1 MSSRVLDRYL
11 LRETVSAW
19 VAVIVVLLLIMLS
32 TRFARLLSDAAAGE
46 IPRGLLA
53 QALGL
58 STLQYLVVLI
68 PISQLLA
75 VMLSLGRLYRDNE
88 IAAMTGC
95 GVSLSRMYRPFVISG
110 VLLALLTAWLS
121 FGVGPWAGRYGEYVI
136 KDARRLVQYTPFE
149 PGRFREVA
157 GGRAVFYTA
166 ELDSAQGK
174 LTTVFGQIYEGD
186 TESVIIAAEG
196 RQEVDETTGDR
207 KITLF
212 GGYRY
217 AGIPGEAAYDI
228 VRFEEF
234 STRVTPP
241 QFMFTPGKVKVKPTS
256 ELLRSRSLADQ
267 GELHWRAA
275 APISVLLLTL
285 LAVPLAHV
293 APRQGRYGKLV
304 IGIVIYLLYANLLGV
319 GQNWIAKGT
328 LPSAAGLWWI
338 HALLLA
344 IALWLIAK
352 RQGWLQAAPKLT
364 GRPVSA

>member
-19 VAVIVVLLLIMLS
+19 VGVIVVLLLVMLS

-46 IPRGLLA
+46 IPRGLLFR
-53 QALGL
+53 ALGL

-95 GVSLSRMYRPFVISG
+95 GVSLGRLYRPFVLSG
-110 VLLALLTAWLS
+110 VLLALFTAWLS

-136 KDARRLVQYTPFE
+136 KDARRLIQYTPFE
-149 PGRFREVA
+149 PGRFRAVA

-166 ELDSAQGK
+166 ELDPAQGK
-174 LTTVFGQIYEGD
+174 LTTVFGQLQEGKE
-186 TESVIIAAEG
+186 ESVIIAAEG
-196 RQEVDETTGDR
+196 RQRVDEDTGDR
-207 KITLF
+207 EITLL

-241 QFMFTPGKVKVKPTS
+241 EFLYTPAKVKVKPTS
-256 ELLRSRSLADQ
+256 ELLRSEDLDDL

-275 APISVLLLTL
+275 APLSVLLLTL
-285 LAVPLAHV
+285 LAVPLSHV

-304 IGIVIYLLYANLLGV
+304 IGIVLYLVYANLLGV
-319 GQNWIAKGT
+319 GQNGIANGT
-328 LPSAAGLWWI
+328 IPGAAGLWWI
-338 HALLLA
+338 HAIMLLGA
-344 IALWLIAK
+344 TVLIAR
-352 RQGWLQAAPKLT
+352 RQGWLQDG
-364 GRPVSA
+364 GRRAVR